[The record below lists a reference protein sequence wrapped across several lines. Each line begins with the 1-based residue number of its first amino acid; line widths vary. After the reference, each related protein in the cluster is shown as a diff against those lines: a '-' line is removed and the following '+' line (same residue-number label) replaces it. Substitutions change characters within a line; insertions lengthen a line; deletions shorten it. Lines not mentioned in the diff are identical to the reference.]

1 VRHYLLVFA
10 VAAGVTF
17 LTTPLMR
24 RLSLRLGW
32 IDRPSDR
39 KVHPKPTPTVGGV
52 AIYLG
57 IALALVVA
65 RFVPF
70 LEGLYATS
78 SELDAA
84 MIGATMIVV
93 VGIFD
98 DTRGVSALGKLT
110 GQILVAAVLVLLGV
124 QLLFFYFPLPN
135 VGVLSLSPDMAVPL
149 TTASTASP
157 PAS

>member
-1 VRHYLLVFA
+1 MRHYLLVFA
-10 VAAGVTF
+10 ITAGVTF
-17 LTTPLMR
+17 LATPLVR
-24 RLSLRLGW
+24 RLSLHLGW

-39 KVHPKPTPTVGGV
+39 KVHPKPTPTSGGL

-57 IALALVVA
+57 IMVGLVVA

-70 LEGLYATS
+70 LKELYSTS

-84 MIGATMIVV
+84 AIGATMIVIVGV
-93 VGIFD
+93 VD

-124 QLLFFYFPLPN
+124 QLL
-135 VGVLSLSPDMAVPL
+135 
-149 TTASTASP
+149 
-157 PAS
+157 